1 MDKLILAIIDSGVD
15 KYIKINGVG
24 IEHNENI
31 DEYFV
36 TNEVMDQNG
45 HGTIVTNII
54 REIIDDENLY
64 IVKLFDQQDEIEGE
78 KLVFALKYLRDFI
91 KPDIIHLS
99 MGISFC
105 DDIITLR
112 DICQDLV
119 KNGTVIVCAFDNNGS
134 LSYPAAFP
142 FVIGVESNASIIKTT
157 EHYFLQ
163 DSPINIATIG
173 SAQRLLGK
181 NNRFVDVVGSS
192 FSAPYITRIIAKRDK
207 TIRS

>member
-64 IVKLFDQQDEIEGE
+64 FVKLFDQQDEIEGE
-78 KLVFALKYLRDFI
+78 KLVFALKG
-91 KPDIIHLS
+91 S
-99 MGISFC
+99 
-105 DDIITLR
+105 
-112 DICQDLV
+112 V
-119 KNGTVIVCAFDNNGS
+119 KKFVS
-134 LSYPAAFP
+134 L
-142 FVIGVESNASIIKTT
+142 EEN
-157 EHYFLQ
+157 
-163 DSPINIATIG
+163 DS
-173 SAQRLLGK
+173 
-181 NNRFVDVVGSS
+181 
-192 FSAPYITRIIAKRDK
+192 
-207 TIRS
+207 

>member
-64 IVKLFDQQDEIEGE
+64 IVEE
-78 KLVFALKYLRDFI
+78 Y
-91 KPDIIHLS
+91 
-99 MGISFC
+99 
-105 DDIITLR
+105 
-112 DICQDLV
+112 
-119 KNGTVIVCAFDNNGS
+119 
-134 LSYPAAFP
+134 
-142 FVIGVESNASIIKTT
+142 SI
-157 EHYFLQ
+157 
-163 DSPINIATIG
+163 
-173 SAQRLLGK
+173 
-181 NNRFVDVVGSS
+181 
-192 FSAPYITRIIAKRDK
+192 
-207 TIRS
+207 